1 MKRIIIYV
9 YGGFFGVNMKFKTQ
23 IDKSNLNL
31 STEDTNKTIQK
42 SLGYASSE
50 LKNTLM
56 YNTPVDSG
64 AAKGMWSINKS
75 DRKHEIINS
84 SYYLKWVNDGTGIY
98 GKFKR
103 PITPRRANVL
113 VFNWKGKTWFLKSV
127 KGQKPQKFVER
138 SLDSTKDLLSSLC
151 IKAAQETL

>member
-1 MKRIIIYV
+1 MKLKI
-9 YGGFFGVNMKFKTQ
+9 Q
-23 IDKSNLNL
+23 IDKSNLKL
-31 STEDTNKTIQK
+31 STEDTNKAIQK

-56 YNTPVDSG
+56 YNTPVKSG
-64 AAKGMWSINKS
+64 AAKGLWSIIKS

-103 PITPRRANVL
+103 PITPRRARVL

-138 SLDSTKDLLSSLC
+138 SVDSTKDRINGLVV
-151 IKAAQETL
+151 KAAQETL